1 MSRLHRYV
9 ILTYLLR
16 NNSFQDKLSIPFN
29 VYQMKSFT
37 NYVYQLTCENDMLQA
52 NSILEYKTAIFQYC
66 NSTQKPRWSYIAFA
80 IFMLLNFLS

>member
-1 MSRLHRYV
+1 MSRVPHYV

-52 NSILEYKTAIFQYC
+52 NSILEYNTAILQYC
-66 NSTQKPRWSYIAFA
+66 NSSQIPGWSYIAFA